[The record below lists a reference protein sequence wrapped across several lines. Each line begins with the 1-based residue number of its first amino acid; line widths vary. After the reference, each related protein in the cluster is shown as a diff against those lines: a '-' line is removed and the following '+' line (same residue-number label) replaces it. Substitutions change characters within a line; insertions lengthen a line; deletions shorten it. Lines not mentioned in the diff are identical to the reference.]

1 MLGSDNEELLE
12 IFFEEAQNL
21 VDTLE
26 ENIMSL
32 EDDPNNAETIDEI
45 FRAAHTL
52 KGSSASVDMMELS
65 EFTHVVEDV
74 FDAIRDNKLKI
85 CNALVDLLLNSLDVI
100 KAMLNS
106 RLDGNVYLEDVS
118 DLKSKLIGFLGIGN
132 QKTAMMSLDSV
143 NSDEFLL
150 SSSDLYD
157 MKESLGLGQKVL
169 RVNIKFNENN
179 PMATISAIQMFQAL
193 KDLAPI
199 LHTVPSYEQI
209 VADEFLPR
217 VDYYLIYSD
226 TNNVERK
233 INISDVVL
241 SYKVEELD
249 IDSELE
255 EAEIRERGN
264 FNQSSVLFKKDK
276 VELSNEELVSLK
288 SQIGNAKLF
297 EVKLNFNRENPMATI
312 SGIQMMQALKG
323 LGEIYK
329 SIPDNVD
336 LMSDKFFDVVKY
348 YLITDTTSDNIS
360 RKVDLSDVV
369 ISFEITEVN
378 LDNIKDFSILN
389 TGIDNDASVKQPK
402 KGGAPLNVNLI
413 RIDSKKID
421 SILNLV
427 SEVVINKSA
436 YNQINS
442 DMTSFL
448 YNFNYFYDYQESFLR
463 NFLIDLKIVFKDV
476 GLELENA
483 VEAQIRNLM
492 NHKIERT
499 LHDMGELRDSF
510 LKILQDSKFASS
522 RLSRIIT
529 DLHESV
535 LRTRMLPVSGIFSR
549 FTRVVRDLSKKLG
562 KIVEL
567 ETEGGDTE
575 IDKSVIDDL
584 VEPLMHCVRNS
595 MDHGLETSE
604 ERIKKGKDRVGH
616 IILRARNEG
625 NVISIDIADDGRG
638 IDPNVIRQKSIEK
651 GIIKKNDLLSE
662 SEVFNLIFS
671 PGFSTASK
679 ITDVSG
685 RGVGLDV
692 VKKSIEKL
700 NGTILIDSKIDI
712 GTTFKIKLPLTLVIV
727 QGLLVKSG
735 SETYVIPLNSVLET
749 HRISEENIK
758 LLENEHEVYNLREEI
773 ISVLRLDDLFNIKN
787 HDKELSEKFL
797 IVINIDDKK
806 AGIIVD
812 FILGEED
819 FVVKPIKDKYASSP
833 GIVGATTLGD
843 GKVVLIIDVFRL
855 FELKDMKDRFY
866 DGNKRDSFRR

>member
-1 MLGSDNEELLE
+1 MLDSENEELLE

-45 FRAAHTL
+45 FRAAHTF

-85 CNALVDLLLNSLDVI
+85 CNNLVDLLLNSLDVI
-100 KAMLNS
+100 KGMLDA
-106 RLDGNVYLEDVS
+106 RLNGNIYSEDVS
-118 DLKSKLIGFLGIGN
+118 ELKSKLMGFLGKSD
-132 QKTAMMSLDSV
+132 QKTSIMALNDASD
-143 NSDEFLL
+143 DEFLL
-150 SSSDLYD
+150 SSLDLHD
-157 MKESLGLGQKVL
+157 MRESLGLGQKVL
-169 RVNIKFNENN
+169 RVSINFNENN
-179 PMATISAIQMFQAL
+179 PMATISGIQMFQAL

-217 VDYYLIYSD
+217 VDYYLIYSGID
-226 TNNVERK
+226 NVERK

-241 SYKVEELD
+241 NYTIEELD

-255 EAEIRERGN
+255 KAEASERKN
-264 FNQSSVLFKKDK
+264 VVQSNLLFKDK
-276 VELSNEELVSLK
+276 VQLSSEELLSLK
-288 SQIGNAKLF
+288 DQIGNAKLF

-312 SGIQMMQALKG
+312 SGIQMMQALKS
-323 LGEIYK
+323 LGEVYK

-336 LMSDKFFDVVKY
+336 LLSDKFFDVVIY
-348 YLITDTTSDNIS
+348 YLIADTSSDSIA

-369 ISFEITEVN
+369 VSFEIKEVDLEN
-378 LDNIKDFSILN
+378 VKDFSILN
-389 TGIDNDASVKQPK
+389 TEIDNDASVKQSK
-402 KGGAPLNVNLI
+402 KGSPLNVNLI
-413 RIDSKKID
+413 RIDSKRID

-427 SEVVINKSA
+427 SEAVINKSA

-442 DMTSFL
+442 DMTSLL
-448 YNFNYFYDYQESFLR
+448 YSFNYFYDYQESFQR
-463 NFLIDLKIVFKDV
+463 NFLIDLKVVFKDM

-483 VEAQIRNLM
+483 VETQIKNLM

-562 KIVEL
+562 KVVEL
-567 ETEGGDTE
+567 DTEGGDTE

-595 MDHGLETSE
+595 MDHGLETSD
-604 ERIKKGKDRVGH
+604 ERLKKGKDKVGH
-616 IILRARNEG
+616 ILLRARNEG
-625 NVISIDIADDGRG
+625 NIISIDIADDGRG
-638 IDPNVIRQKSIEK
+638 IDPSIIRQKSIEK
-651 GIIKKNDLLSE
+651 GIIKKDEVLSE
-662 SEVFNLIFS
+662 SEVLNLIFS
-671 PGFSTASK
+671 PGFSTASQ

-700 NGTILIDSKIDI
+700 NGTILIDSKIDV

-735 SETYVIPLNSVLET
+735 SEIYVIPLNSVLET

-773 ISVLRLDDLFNIKN
+773 ISVLRLDELFNIERYE
-787 HDKELSEKFL
+787 DLSEKFL
-797 IVINIDDKK
+797 IVINVDDKK

-819 FVVKPIKDKYASSP
+819 FVVKPIKDKYVSSP

-855 FELKDMKDRFY
+855 FELKDMK
-866 DGNKRDSFRR
+866 G